1 MLGAERKRALGERD
15 GRSHVALSSSVPART
30 AGVGCGDGM
39 VKKNRALAGLT
50 RLMCPVL
57 NKSLKKET
65 KMPGGFSLRSHGPP
79 LGLRVRQ
86 LT

>member
-1 MLGAERKRALGERD
+1 MAL
-15 GRSHVALSSSVPART
+15 LSSVPART

-39 VKKNRALAGLT
+39 VKKNRALTGLT
-50 RLMCPVL
+50 RLMCPVV